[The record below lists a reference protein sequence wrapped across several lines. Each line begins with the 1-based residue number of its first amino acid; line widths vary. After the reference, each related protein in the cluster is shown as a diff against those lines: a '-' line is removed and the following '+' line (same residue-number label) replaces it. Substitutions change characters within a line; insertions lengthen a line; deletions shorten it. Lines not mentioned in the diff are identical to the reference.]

1 MFCVYV
7 LHSTTTGRL
16 YTGFTSDLG
25 WRLAQHNRGITKST
39 KNRGP
44 WELVHEE
51 RFASRAEVVRRERF
65 LKTAMGRE
73 EIKRILGELAARSS
87 AG

>member
-1 MFCVYV
+1 MFSVYALRSV
-7 LHSTTTGRL
+7 TTGRL
-16 YTGFTSDLG
+16 YTGFTSDLE

-51 RFASRAEVVRRERF
+51 QFARRAAAMRRERY
-65 LKTAMGRE
+65 LKTGRGRE
-73 EIKRILGELAARSS
+73 KLKQILGAREARS
-87 AG
+87 